1 MSKIISLYP
10 TKITQPNSN
19 ERNPITKWNFK
30 EVRRGGKTYPYG
42 SANPNDP
49 RYFHAWT
56 NTSNLL
62 SGGIAQCGRPSTYH
76 CSHKTYYS
84 IKGYRNTC
92 PIAGCN
98 GTYNSLTKY
107 CTSSYYGVVDNKTEL
122 ELADDA
128 ARQNWGGDWRM
139 PTYYQIDEL
148 QKECTSTITTWYGV
162 KGLEIKSKKNGN
174 SIFLPAAGA
183 YSSGWVHSLAGETDL
198 GEYWS
203 RSGYERTVRIIKFGS
218 KTNFNTDGDYFQ
230 SPCFGLSIRPVMS
243 KE

>member
-42 SANPNDP
+42 SANPSDP

-98 GTYNSLTKY
+98 GTYNAPATLRLHVNQKALINKGMTANSKIEKVVLTFQHA
-107 CTSSYYGVVDNKTEL
+107 CTGVDVANGKETTV
-122 ELADDA
+122 
-128 ARQNWGGDWRM
+128 WGPNFDG
-139 PTYYQIDEL
+139 YA
-148 QKECTSTITTWYGV
+148 KV
-162 KGLEIKSKKNGN
+162 
-174 SIFLPAAGA
+174 
-183 YSSGWVHSLAGETDL
+183 TDL
-198 GEYWS
+198 TMGIHLL
-203 RSGYERTVRIIKFGS
+203 VK
-218 KTNFNTDGDYFQ
+218 NLVQ
-230 SPCFGLSIRPVMS
+230 
-243 KE
+243 